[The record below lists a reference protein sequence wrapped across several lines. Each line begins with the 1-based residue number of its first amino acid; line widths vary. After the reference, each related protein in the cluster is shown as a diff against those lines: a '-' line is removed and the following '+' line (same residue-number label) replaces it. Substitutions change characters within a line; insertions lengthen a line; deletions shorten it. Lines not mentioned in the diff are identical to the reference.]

1 MTHAWATLDVTVGRL
16 RYCSR
21 GWNGCQSLLSSWRS
35 QGKWY
40 APLTGSPAMLV
51 CRSGFLF
58 LSIARQFVMADTPQ
72 MSFLCVF
79 SLCPDAI
86 FVLMV
91 FLHKLLFGSQKDY
104 APKHTGPRTGFLS
117 SEIRCSKPLW
127 PTDKCFERKEL
138 VLQTNLAHAPGGA
151 LESPHSPFAPWL
163 WEVCASPG
171 AS

>member
-1 MTHAWATLDVTVGRL
+1 MGNMRRDRGQTEILFMGLEWMPISFVKLAFSGQVVCATYRVTRHVGLSFWLSVPFHSSPVRNGRHPPDEFPL
-16 RYCSR
+16 CFFFVSR
-21 GWNGCQSLLSSWRS
+21 RH
-35 QGKWY
+35 
-40 APLTGSPAMLV
+40 
-51 CRSGFLF
+51 
-58 LSIARQFVMADTPQ
+58 
-72 MSFLCVF
+72 LCF
-79 SLCPDAI
+79 DG
-86 FVLMV
+86 
-91 FLHKLLFGSQKDY
+91 FLHKQLFGSQKDY

-127 PTDKCFERKEL
+127 PTDKCFERKKL